1 MKEMMQRHSCDRW
14 GALGLASVML
24 GLAIVPF
31 FYLCI
36 GAWQELSIVASATV
50 FVAALVC
57 LGFLYLRLLAHRN
70 PVWAGATRLW
80 WVEAAAWVILV
91 YLGSMLTGM
100 RLQTGF
106 ARFGSFALV
115 WLVASVAMA
124 PVMAC
129 FFRGSVLVERAY
141 AWRFSAL
148 ATAAWLLLAS
158 NIATAFI
165 FMPQRFV

>member
-24 GLAIVPF
+24 GLAIVPLS
-31 FYLCI
+31 YLGI
-36 GAWQELSIVASATV
+36 GAWQELSIIASATV
-50 FVAALVC
+50 FLAALVC
-57 LGFLYLRLLAHRN
+57 LGFICLRLLPRRN
-70 PVWAGATRLW
+70 PSWAGATRLW
-80 WVEAAAWVILV
+80 WLEAAAWVILF
-91 YLGSMLTGM
+91 YLGAMLTGM

-115 WLVASVAMA
+115 WLVASAAMF
-124 PVMAC
+124 PVVVC
-129 FFRGSVLVERAY
+129 FFRGSVLVQRAS

>member
-14 GALGLASVML
+14 GALGLASIML

-31 FYLCI
+31 FYLGI
-36 GAWQELSIVASATV
+36 GAWQELSIVASMAIL
-50 FVAALVC
+50 VAALVC
-57 LGFLYLRLLAHRN
+57 LGFICLRLLTHGN
-70 PVWAGATRLW
+70 PTWAGATRVW
-80 WVEAAAWVILV
+80 WLEAAAWVILV
-91 YLGSMLTGM
+91 YLGAMLTGM

-115 WLVASVAMA
+115 WLVASAAMF
-124 PVMAC
+124 PVVVC
-129 FFRGSVLVERAY
+129 FFRGSVLMQRAS

-148 ATAAWLLLAS
+148 ATAVWLLLAS